1 MASLLPSD
9 HHQLQSHWG
18 RRWKMLLLP
27 SSVTSPSLVRSQAV
41 IQCVSNLAHNRIF
54 SSFLKFGVFAPR
66 PHSYPRN
73 HGTGLKWVLRKSAF
87 YLYQAMSVELTQCLF
102 LLFSISILASQTGLA
117 KERDLQI
124 PEEGEQEEEEKG
136 EGNREASGGIG
147 EGQTTEKDA
156 NLLGFDL

>member
-27 SSVTSPSLVRSQAV
+27 SSVTSPSLVRSQVV
-41 IQCVSNLAHNRIF
+41 IQCVLNLAHNRIF

-66 PHSYPRN
+66 PHPQPRN

-102 LLFSISILASQTGLA
+102 FSFPFQSQLVRRDQQRRMLYRFQRKGSKKRRRKG
-117 KERDLQI
+117 KEI
-124 PEEGEQEEEEKG
+124 
-136 EGNREASGGIG
+136 EASGGIG
-147 EGQTTEKDA
+147 EGQGHRKRCKPV
-156 NLLGFDL
+156 GI